1 MSAHVEP
8 SLVLTHAGAFAM
20 LKGAIA
26 MAAEMQVPASIAV
39 VDAGGDLLAFL
50 RLDGAPVSSQRA
62 AIEKAVRAVTTVAS
76 TDDAPGAGGRA
87 VAAASGSQGGL
98 PVVVEGRVVGGIGVG
113 AGKVDHDVML
123 AQAGLA
129 CLQTGAGRED
139 VR

>member
-1 MSAHVEP
+1 MRAHVEP
-8 SLVLTHAGAFAM
+8 AFVLTHAGAFAM

-39 VDAGGDLLAFL
+39 VDAGGNLLAFL

-62 AIEKAVRAVTTVAS
+62 AIEQAV
-76 TDDAPGAGGRA
+76 GA
-87 VAAASGSQGGL
+87 VATASGPQGGL

-113 AGKVDHDVML
+113 AGKADHDVML
-123 AQAGLA
+123 ARAGLA
-129 CLQTGAGRED
+129 CLQTGAARVD